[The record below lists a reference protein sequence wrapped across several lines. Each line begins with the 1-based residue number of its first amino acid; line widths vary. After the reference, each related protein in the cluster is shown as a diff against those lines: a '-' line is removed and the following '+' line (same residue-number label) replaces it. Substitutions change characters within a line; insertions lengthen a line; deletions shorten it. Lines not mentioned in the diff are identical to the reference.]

1 MYLYFSFKHTQKE
14 NMLLRL
20 DESLIYDITLRVYP
34 IKEHC
39 NEFINLSLVADV
51 QIDQNSQSTKPADFE
66 EAIGATRYG
75 AFNFIL
81 LLAGLPC
88 CIATVYETSTM
99 SYVVPS
105 AECDL
110 KLSLMDKGVLNAIT
124 YAGNWSLIIRE

>member
-1 MYLYFSFKHTQKE
+1 MLACCIITELYYVFYLTYFSA
-14 NMLLRL
+14 
-20 DESLIYDITLRVYP
+20 DIQTG
-34 IKEHC
+34 K
-39 NEFINLSLVADV
+39 
-51 QIDQNSQSTKPADFE
+51 NSQPTNPADFE

-124 YAGNWSLIIRE
+124 YAGNWSFVVTE